1 MFKIVEDRTVR
12 WPVAITAPQDGGGV
26 QKCRV
31 TAHFR
36 MLDDKRFADFI
47 GVGERSGEGDAGIL
61 REVLVGWDEGDVRD
75 EADQAQPFSEEW
87 RDRLI
92 GVSYARMALIQAYLE
107 AHGGRE
113 AKAGPARRKN

>member
-12 WPVAITAPQDGGGV
+12 WPVTIPVPQDGGSV
-26 QKCRV
+26 QKCRM

-36 MLDDKRFADFI
+36 MLDDKRFADFT
-47 GVGERSGEGDAGIL
+47 GGDRSGEGDAGIL

-92 GVSYARMALIQAYLE
+92 GVSYARMALIKGYLE
-107 AHGGRE
+107 AHGGHE